1 LNLNPQ
7 ILEPF
12 VIVDR
17 IILHIDMDAFF
28 ISVEQRDDPSLRGK
42 PAAVCGSL
50 SRSVVT
56 SATYEAR
63 PYGIR
68 AGMSTQEA
76 KRRCPQ
82 LILVEGHHSKY
93 TETASRI
100 LGKMHPDEEKF
111 YLDLLK
117 AKVQYLRTREF
128 WDK

>member
-1 LNLNPQ
+1 MFELFAESDP
-7 ILEPF
+7 EPITVKF
-12 VIVDR
+12 MDDR

-28 ISVEQRDDPSLRGK
+28 ISVEQRDNPSLRGK

-82 LILVEGHHSKY
+82 LILVEGNHSKY
-93 TETASRI
+93 TETVCSNFFYSERI
-100 LGKMHPDEEKF
+100 YPSGGGRLH
-111 YLDLLK
+111 
-117 AKVQYLRTREF
+117 
-128 WDK
+128 